1 MSRNR
6 SLTLVVIVLVVVGLA
21 VVRHKRVSQK
31 KNAPLLHAVPT
42 AVQVAAVRQGR
53 IESAHHVLGEVDG
66 NDEAESAPRV
76 VATVEEVLVRE
87 GERVGKGQVLARLD
101 PREFQEAVSQAE
113 ANVEAARVAQE
124 AQVAATGRDKT
135 LFEAEAISQE
145 QWERSQAAAA
155 AAEARLRVAQER
167 LRQARTHLGY
177 SVLRSPFEG
186 VVSARLADPGD
197 LAVLGH
203 PLLKVVRQRA
213 VRVRAKLPPDLT
225 MAVEPGTPVDLT
237 LPGEQLRASVSRV
250 FPAMQG
256 SHLGT
261 IEIDVAEPPLGF
273 VAGATVGV
281 DLHLEGGEGL
291 LVPLDAL
298 LEGDNGAHV
307 FKLVDKDDGSH
318 AIEVVDV
325 IVTTRSLDEAIVQ
338 GDLRNGDEVVVARPS
353 RLMSLSEGMV
363 VQPMRFG
370 EGS

>member
-1 MSRNR
+1 MNRNR
-6 SLTLVVIVLVVVGLA
+6 ILTLVVIVLLVVGLA
-21 VVRHKRVSQK
+21 AVRHKRLSQK

-53 IESAHHVLGEVDG
+53 IESVHHVLGVVRG
-66 NDEAESAPRV
+66 NDEAEVASRV

-87 GERVGKGQVLARLD
+87 GERVKKGQVLARLD
-101 PREFQEAVSQAE
+101 PQEQQAAVSQAE
-113 ANVEAARVAQE
+113 ANVEAARVAKE
-124 AQVAATGRDKT
+124 AQVAATARDKT

-145 QWERSQAAAA
+145 QWERSESAQA
-155 AAEARLRVAQER
+155 AAEARYQVANER
-167 LRQARTHLGY
+167 LDQIRTRLAY
-177 SVLRSPFEG
+177 CVLRAPFDG

-213 VRVRAKLPPDLT
+213 VRVRAQLPPELT
-225 MAVEPGTPVDLT
+225 MAVEVGTPVDLT
-237 LPGEQLRASVSRV
+237 LEGVRLRAAISRV

-261 IEIDVAEPPLGF
+261 VEIDVSQPPTGF
-273 VAGATVGV
+273 VTGAAVGV
-281 DLHLEGGEGL
+281 DLHLEGGDGL
-291 LVPLDAL
+291 IVPIDAL

-307 FKLVDKDDGSH
+307 FKLVNKG
-318 AIEVVDV
+318 AQGYAVKVVDV
-325 IVTTRSLDEAIVQ
+325 SVKTRSLDEAIIE
-338 GDLRNGDEVVVARPS
+338 GDVHEGDEVIIARPS

-363 VQPMRFG
+363 VTPVRPG